1 MAKKS
6 LQTWSTV
13 VCLTFHACIS
23 MASHVIYAS
32 QSLSGN
38 QTITSP
44 SGIFELGFFT
54 PGGKLGH
61 NRLMKEKLSLTPWE
75 KPTKS
80 STWPLSYLGNIL
92 YVMEIFISPFISPFL
107 SPSNLD
113 LMKGS
118 GDMSLYLDVLSS
130 ISNGI
135 YKYIIVLCSLYLQD
149 QGLGTGSRILE
160 SCSCRL
166 SVPKEPSGGTHT
178 MTLAGATV
186 HGAIF
191 VYPKRGAGYP
201 FPKPREEVQII
212 LASLKILQEDKAL
225 GDIVVDGMV
234 GDNTNEMAADIN
246 KDDANKSDTDVK
258 MESAGKVTDAGREN
272 DVGWMNAAERMNIAA
287 GRVIALVRKTVDV

>member
-1 MAKKS
+1 
-6 LQTWSTV
+6 
-13 VCLTFHACIS
+13 

-32 QSLSGN
+32 PSLSGN

-54 PGGKLGH
+54 PEFDHPIDTWLPGGKLGH
-61 NRLMKEKLSLTPWE
+61 NRLMKEKLSLTPWRN
-75 KPTKS
+75 PQNPAPGLFPIWAT
-80 STWPLSYLGNIL
+80 SY
-92 YVMEIFISPFISPFL
+92 
-107 SPSNLD
+107 

-135 YKYIIVLCSLYLQD
+135 YKYIIVLCSLYLQG

-272 DVGWMNAAERMNIAA
+272 DVGWMNAAERMNIAT